1 MWFSNMNVCFPC
13 GCMHSLMC
21 VHDPDEKQDG
31 VLWDLVQV
39 QGFSD
44 LLDRK
49 WLYLTE
55 SDTPR
60 SSHLDSDHGLV
71 SDMIAVVF

>member
-1 MWFSNMNVCFPC
+1 MWFGNMNVCFPC

-49 WLYLTE
+49 WLY
-55 SDTPR
+55 
-60 SSHLDSDHGLV
+60 
-71 SDMIAVVF
+71 